1 MIINM
6 NVIKSI
12 LLTLV
17 LFVGASA
24 VQAQTKV
31 AHINT
36 EELIASMPETKA
48 LQAKLE
54 KLGKTYDDEV
64 KAKENQLKA
73 KFEKYNAEFES
84 QTEATNT
91 ERTKEVQME
100 AQKIEQFKAEAVKDL
115 QKQEQ
120 EGLKPILEKAQKAID
135 DVAAAQGFD
144 YVFNVNMLVVAK
156 GKDLLPDVKAKLGI

>member
-1 MIINM
+1 M

-12 LLTLV
+12 LLVAILTLGFTSV
-17 LFVGASA
+17 K
-24 VQAQTKV
+24 AQSKI

-36 EELIASMPETKA
+36 EALVALMPATKA

-54 KLGKTYDDEV
+54 KLGKTYDNEM
-64 KAKENQLKA
+64 KTKEAELKA
-73 KFEKYNAEFES
+73 KFEKYNAEFGT
-84 QTEATNT
+84 QTEATNA

-100 AQKIEQFKAEAVKDL
+100 AQKIEQFKAEAMRDL

-120 EGLKPILEKAQKAID
+120 DGLKPILEAAQKAID
-135 DVAAAQGFD
+135 EVAAEQGYD
-144 YVFNVNMLVVAK
+144 YVLNEAMLIVKK